1 MLLKRQY
8 CQEIESMN
16 KMVILNQERGT
27 GKTCTLI
34 KLSAKNNVPIA
45 VPYGTAYIKQKAK
58 ELNLQIP
65 EPIYI
70 HNLEDL
76 SGIDKVYVDDMDV
89 LIKKLFPC
97 NVQLASMSTGEK
109 IETLF

>member
-1 MLLKRQY
+1 M
-8 CQEIESMN
+8 I
-16 KMVILNQERGT
+16 ILNQERGT

-45 VPYGTAYIKQKAK
+45 APYDTTYIKNKAK

-65 EPIYI
+65 NPIKI
-70 HNLEDL
+70 NNLEDL
-76 SGIDKVYVDDMDV
+76 NSVEKVYIDDMDC

-97 NVQLASMSTGEK
+97 DVQLVSMSTGDK
-109 IETLF
+109 IETIL

>member
-1 MLLKRQY
+1 
-8 CQEIESMN
+8 
-16 KMVILNQERGT
+16 MVILNQERGT

-45 VPYGTAYIKQKAK
+45 TPYNTTYIKVKAK

-65 EPIYI
+65 EPIKV
-70 HNLEDL
+70 NDL
-76 SGIDKVYVDDMDV
+76 ADLNDVEKVYVDDMDC

-97 NVQLASMSTGEK
+97 DVQLVSMSVGEK
-109 IETLF
+109 IENLF